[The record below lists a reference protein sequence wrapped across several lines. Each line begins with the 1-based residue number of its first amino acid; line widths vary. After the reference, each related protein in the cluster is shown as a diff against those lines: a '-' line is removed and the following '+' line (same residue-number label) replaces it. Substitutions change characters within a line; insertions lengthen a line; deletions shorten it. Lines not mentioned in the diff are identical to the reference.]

1 MATAP
6 QHIAATLADSIFG
19 VGPKLATGEMSQEE
33 LDASGRQ
40 EWPLHYVIADILGGV
55 VHPFDQYQGP
65 YVEFPDEGRLF
76 IYSEDGVEGAV
87 FNEDTKESSAPFM
100 LNGNDSETDAVN
112 AALSVCE
119 HPNDKMKDRT
129 QSLSEVLSPE
139 ERSMPGYPEKN
150 PDELQTTPQDEK
162 WLKSINVRSHLNSPL
177 DGKSASFSKTADG
190 SMLGHDDQPSANSKL
205 QQTMGDSLDQPISAF
220 AQFYPNVG
228 TMQMPNPLSPVEG
241 DACFFTYMV
250 PGAVFQSHDGQQWD
264 VLDYNGGA
272 YGVHIQNRWY
282 PRLQAWVNLD
292 DIRRSIHSW
301 VEPVQVVVPPPPP
314 GVNYIG
320 QPVRIVDGKSHA

>member
-6 QHIAATLADSIFG
+6 QKIAADLADSMFG
-19 VGPKLATGEMSQEE
+19 VGPKIATGEMSQAE
-33 LDASGRQ
+33 LDQNGRQ
-40 EWPLHYVIADILGGV
+40 EWPLHFAIADALGGV
-55 VHPFDQYQGP
+55 VKPFDQYQGP
-65 YVEFPDEGRLF
+65 YVELPEEGRLF
-76 IYSEDGVEGAV
+76 IYSEDGAEGV
-87 FNEDTKESSAPFM
+87 VWNEDTKQSSEPFLLHESAE
-100 LNGNDSETDAVN
+100 NEAVD

-119 HPNDKMKDRT
+119 SPDMHIKDEPGVVPYPDAALPN
-129 QSLSEVLSPE
+129 Q
-139 ERSMPGYPEKN
+139 
-150 PDELQTTPQDEK
+150 PDAWVEQASDEMEP
-162 WLKSINVRSHLNSPL
+162 VVAHLNSPL
-177 DGKSASFSKTADG
+177 EGKSACWSKTADG
-190 SMLGHDDQPSANSKL
+190 SMLTSEELLPSENMKL
-205 QQTMGDSLDQPISAF
+205 QSIVGDPMDQPISAF

-282 PRLQAWVNLD
+282 PRLMAWVNLD
-292 DIRRSIHSW
+292 DVRRSIHSW

-320 QPVRIVDGKSHA
+320 QPVRIVDGKAHA